1 MDERLVELV
10 LRAVD
15 LIPPGRVAAYGDL
28 GRIVGIGPR
37 QVGAVMSRHG
47 DGSTWWRVTDAAGNF
62 APDLLERARPH
73 WLEEGIVIRSSGRGC
88 RIEEHRADLDRLARQ
103 WRTAVADLD
112 EDAQEAGS

>member
-1 MDERLVELV
+1 MELV

-37 QVGAVMSRHG
+37 QVGAVMSRFG

-73 WLEEGIVIRSSGRGC
+73 WLEEGIAIKPSGRGC
-88 RIEEHRADLDRLARQ
+88 HIADHRADLEQLEDRWRAAVGRPGPEELADG
-103 WRTAVADLD
+103 AP
-112 EDAQEAGS
+112 